1 MHVCLIDDDPRLL
14 ETLQRGFH
22 DLNHTCE
29 VFSSPEE
36 GLARLTGTDVEEPD
50 VLLLDVMMPRVS
62 GWEILERIRAT
73 GRKTPA
79 LYLTAR
85 QEVEDRVHGLEL
97 GADDYVIK
105 PFAFTELMARI
116 RAVLRRHGYQ
126 EAIEIGP
133 LIIHRN
139 RPKVECAGRQVEVS
153 PREHAFLE
161 LLASHPGETFSR
173 TDLLQK
179 LWDLHF
185 DPGTNIVE
193 VLVARLRRKLGTGG
207 SGIIETVIRQGYRIS
222 LPEEPTE

>member
-36 GLARLTGTDVEEPD
+36 GLARLMAKGEEEPD
-50 VLLLDVMMPRVS
+50 VLLLDVMMPRIS
-62 GWEILERIRAT
+62 GWEILERIRAA

-126 EAIEIGP
+126 DAIVLGE
-133 LIIHRN
+133 LTIHRN
-139 RPKVECAGRQVEVS
+139 RPKIEWAGRQVEAS

-161 LLASHPGETFSR
+161 LLAASAGTTFSR
-173 TDLLQK
+173 TELLEK

-193 VLVARLRRKLGTGG
+193 VLVARLRRKLGPEGAAM
-207 SGIIETVIRQGYRIS
+207 IETVIRQGYRMPVPMGS
-222 LPEEPTE
+222 GE